1 MKEEGRVGW
10 CQGRGGGG
18 SEEERIDMYQG
29 RGQRGIKVEER
40 ID

>member
-1 MKEEGRVGW
+1 MKEEERVGW